1 MNSQS
6 FENSFNESFES
17 KKSGYY
23 SLNTVNNC
31 DLDLLLM
38 EKHSALSSLDFL
50 ESEAERFEEEE
61 SFSRKIK
68 KINSNCFIIS
78 CLSDNESEMSQ
89 ANFSTND
96 Y

>member
-6 FENSFNESFES
+6 FDNSFNESFES

-23 SLNTVNNC
+23 SLNNNNC

-50 ESEAERFEEEE
+50 ESESERFEEEE
-61 SFSRKIK
+61 SISRKIK
-68 KINSNCFIIS
+68 KINSNCFIVS
-78 CLSDNESEMSQ
+78 CLSDNESEISQ
-89 ANFSTND
+89 LNFSTND